1 MMKIFMAG
9 KNVEIFLAVILCGSF
24 LCVNSILPEGKNDSA
39 LGFLL
44 PDIASWKPA
53 ESPQNYFP
61 ENLFEYINGAAEI
74 YIAYDFKELIVAQ
87 YERRDSEFNVAVEIY
102 DMGNGKNSFGIYSV
116 ERYPDNKFISVGTQG
131 YLEDEA
137 LNFLVGKYYIKLL
150 CFDCNGNSDDYLK
163 LFAQEIVKKV
173 KDKDAFPVLLKAF
186 PKEGLIPNTE
196 KFFLRNFLGYDF
208 LHDGYLAIYR
218 LENLDFDCFLIEG
231 ESEEKTK
238 QMLRQYLDAKN
249 KENIQEIPMGYC
261 FEDRYYHNIYIARVG
276 NYICGVMKIEEG
288 FKEVGKRYLK
298 ALIQN
303 LRNI

>member
-1 MMKIFMAG
+1 MMKILMAG
-9 KNVEIFLAVILCGSF
+9 KNVNIFLAVIFYGSF
-24 LCVNSILPEGKNDSA
+24 LCVNSILTEGKNDSA

-44 PDIASWKPA
+44 PDIASWEPA

-74 YIAYDFKELIVAQ
+74 YLAYDFKELIVAQ

-173 KDKDAFPVLLKAF
+173 KDKDAFSVLLKAF

-196 KFFLRNFLGYDF
+196 KFFLRNFMGYDF
-208 LHDGYLAIYR
+208 LHDGYLANYR

-238 QMLRQYLDAKN
+238 QMLRQYLNAKN

-288 FKEVGKRYLK
+288 FEEVGKRYLK

>member
-9 KNVEIFLAVILCGSF
+9 KNVKIFLAVILCGSF

-74 YIAYDFKELIVAQ
+74 YLAYDFKELIVAQ

-102 DMGNGKNSFGIYSV
+102 DMGNGKNSFGIYSA

-131 YLEDEA
+131 YLEEEA

-163 LFAQEIVKKV
+163 LFSQEIVKKV

-186 PKEGLIPNTE
+186 PKEGLTPNTE
-196 KFFLRNFLGYDF
+196 KFFLRNFMGYDF

-218 LENLDFDCFLIEG
+218 LENLDFDCFLIDG

-238 QMLRQYLDAKN
+238 QMLRQYLGTKN

-261 FEDRYYHNIYIARVG
+261 FKDRYYHNIYIARVG

-288 FKEVGKRYLK
+288 FKEVGERYLK